1 MDWSCEAFTMD
12 ANLSRAI
19 METFCR
25 LHDEGLIYR
34 SKRLVNWC
42 THLNTALST
51 LEVENKEIAGGTL
64 LAVPG
69 YDKKVE
75 FGLMTYYHYQIVDS
89 DEVIQIATTRPETM
103 LGDSGIAV
111 HPDDDRYRHLVGKM
125 ARHPIIADR
134 LLCIVADSYVDQSL
148 GTGAVKLTP
157 AHDSNDY
164 KLGQTHGLAFI
175 NILNDNGT
183 LNENCG
189 PFQDLKRFDA
199 RYRVVDELKRRG
211 LFVQQESHPMT
222 IPLCEKSKDIIE
234 PLIKPQWLF
243 SQSRPHSTCSWMCRR
258 K

>member
-1 MDWSCEAFTMD
+1 MD

-42 THLNTALST
+42 THPNTALST

-125 ARHPIIADR
+125 ARHPFIADR

-234 PLIKPQWLF
+234 PLIEPQWLF